1 MSPCSFINTL
11 LSIAILFKTI
21 YGEKCEN
28 ILLNNIYSR
37 KTLLAPEEDYTCTWN
52 ISSDIV
58 SDNYAVA
65 FTFDYAKME
74 NIYGCK
80 ANLTLPGLKSSCK
93 YTSGDCIIYVTKFT
107 ACNANE
113 LQVDQECRSKSIMQW
128 TENPEIRF
136 TQENKREGRFKINY
150 IPFYCK
156 QTQTTNDVKITST
169 GSYIGISPENFFETT
184 KQHTE
189 EQTKTNSALE
199 INNTLTE
206 NIENSITLTTNEILN
221 YTNATMA
228 IHVSQSFEIQL
239 FIVIAP
245 SVLGLILL
253 CLLIGCIIRRCRR
266 KDENLSKLEL
276 TNVQHQ
282 DPSHHGSETLDK
294 DQGCYENY
302 TPTNDEVEY
311 EVPRSVMQ
319 YENLR
324 NDVQYENLTDNGQ
337 YENLRDNTD
346 LYMVVTN

>member
-169 GSYIGISPENFFETT
+169 
-184 KQHTE
+184 
-189 EQTKTNSALE
+189 
-199 INNTLTE
+199 
-206 NIENSITLTTNEILN
+206 EILN